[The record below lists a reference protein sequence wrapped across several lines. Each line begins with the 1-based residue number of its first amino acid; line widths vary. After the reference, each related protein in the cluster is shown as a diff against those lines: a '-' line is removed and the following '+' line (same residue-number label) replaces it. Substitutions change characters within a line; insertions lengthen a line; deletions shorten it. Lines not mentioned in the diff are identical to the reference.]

1 MEPAAIIT
9 APTLP
14 FSPMPDRSNSSWNAF
29 PLDLADRCVKC
40 AQCLPVCPTWQL
52 ARHEAESPRGRI
64 ALMIAAADGTS
75 ADDAGVRMHLDQ
87 CLRCGHCEGVC
98 PAEVPFLALADA
110 AAVATKVARRAP
122 WQARLLRYLVARSRL
137 FNRVVV
143 PLLRTASRLPWRHPL
158 LVPGARPA
166 PSTGT
171 YAPLGTGN
179 GLSVSLFLGCIARA
193 TDGATLSAAL
203 RALRIAG
210 YTVHVPRQACCGA
223 LHAHAGEQEAARALR
238 AANAT
243 AFEGTDPV
251 VHCASGCAATLRS
264 VVGARAVDVSTLLAR
279 TAEARVAGPDTV
291 LHTPCTLA
299 GAGEAT
305 GPSQL
310 LTGMRV
316 LPARGRCCGAAGE
329 YLLREPALAARLRD
343 EVLDEVGAAATLC
356 TSNPGCAL
364 HLRAG
369 LAERGLQTTV
379 SHPVL
384 EWLDD
389 DDPSD

>member
-1 MEPAAIIT
+1 MDPTAIIT
-9 APTLP
+9 TPTLL
-14 FSPMPDRSNSSWNAF
+14 FSPMPDRSTSNWHEF
-29 PLDLADRCVKC
+29 PLDLAERCVKC

-64 ALMIAAADGTS
+64 ALMTAAADGTA
-75 ADDAGVRMHLDQ
+75 ADDSSVRMHLDQ
-87 CLRCGHCEGVC
+87 CLRCGQCEVVC

-110 AAVATKVARRAP
+110 AAAATDAARRAP
-122 WQARLLRYLVARSRL
+122 WQARLLRFLVVRPRL

-143 PLLRTASRLPWRHPL
+143 PLLRAASRLPWLHPL

-171 YAPLGTGN
+171 YGPFEAGN
-179 GLSVSLFLGCIARA
+179 GQTVSLFLGCIARA

-210 YTVHVPRQACCGA
+210 YTVRVPRQSCCGA
-223 LHAHAGEQEAARALR
+223 LHAHAGEGEAARALHE
-238 AANAT
+238 ANAT
-243 AFEGTDPV
+243 AFDDNNPV

-264 VVGARAVDVSTLLAR
+264 VLGARVVDVSTLLAR
-279 TAEARVAGPDTV
+279 TAETRVAGADTV
-291 LHTPCTLA
+291 LHTPCTFAATSEAA
-299 GAGEAT
+299 GPAR
-305 GPSQL
+305 L
-310 LTGMRV
+310 LTGMRP
-316 LPARGRCCGAAGE
+316 LSARGRCCGAAGE

-343 EVLDEVGAAATLC
+343 EVLDEVGTAATLC

-369 LAERGLQTTV
+369 LAKRGMRTTV
-379 SHPVL
+379 S
-384 EWLDD
+384 
-389 DDPSD
+389 